1 MFLSKIIRSFVA
13 DKWEEGEIE
22 HCTITLI
29 HLIMKRYQFECY
41 FRNTETG
48 ERGWSI
54 EHVFVYAENRD
65 GAKKVLNSLP
75 DFDCIIDSLGAYDI
89 DMANL
94 GADEYA
100 AMVRGYKYINRI

>member
-1 MFLSKIIRSFVA
+1 MKKYLF
-13 DKWEEGEIE
+13 EIY
-22 HCTITLI
+22 L
-29 HLIMKRYQFECY
+29 K
-41 FRNTETG
+41 NPVTG

-54 EHVFVYAENRD
+54 EHIFVYAENRD

-100 AMVRGYKYINRI
+100 AMVRGYKYINSI